1 MTRIPV
7 RRPYPM
13 LITDLLSMLGF
24 LAFGFGVTIIATF
37 IVELRREGEDD
48 D

>member
-1 MTRIPV
+1 
-7 RRPYPM
+7 M

-24 LAFGFGVTIIATF
+24 FAFVFGVTIIVTF

-48 D
+48 V